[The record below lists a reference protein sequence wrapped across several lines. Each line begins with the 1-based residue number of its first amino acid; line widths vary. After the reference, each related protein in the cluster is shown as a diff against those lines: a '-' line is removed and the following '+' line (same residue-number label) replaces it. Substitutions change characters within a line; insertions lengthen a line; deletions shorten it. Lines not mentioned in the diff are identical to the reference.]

1 MTELENAIRTNTL
14 LISIM
19 HSNNETGVFTDI
31 NKITELAR
39 SKGIFVHTDS
49 VQSIGKTDFNIN
61 KLNVDFATISA
72 HKIYGPKGIG
82 ALYVNENVKI
92 DNLMHGGSQERN
104 MRAGTENVPAIA
116 GFKAALEMIFNNYDN
131 DIKHY
136 SSLRDRM
143 LVDLKKEF
151 NNKFVINTPIDKSL
165 PNILNISF
173 KPEFLR
179 IEPELLLIRL
189 DMEGIAISAGSACT
203 SGTAKPSRVLL
214 EMNRDE
220 KTSLSSIRI
229 SFGRYNKLN
238 EVDKF
243 VEILK
248 TLVN

>member
-1 MTELENAIRTNTL
+1 L
-14 LISIM
+14 
-19 HSNNETGVFTDI
+19 TDI

-39 SKGIFVHTDS
+39 SKGILVHTDS
-49 VQSIGKTDFNIN
+49 VQSIGKTDFNIK
-61 KLNVDFATISA
+61 KLNVEFATISA

-82 ALYVNENVKI
+82 ALYINENVKI

-116 GFKAALEMIFNNYDN
+116 GFKAALELILKNYD
-131 DIKHY
+131 DDLKHY
-136 SSLRDRM
+136 NLLRDRM
-143 LVDLKKEF
+143 LIELKKEF
-151 NNKFVINTPIDKSL
+151 DNKFILNTQIEKSL

-173 KPEFLR
+173 KPEFLN

-203 SGTAKPSRVLL
+203 SGIAKPSRVLL

-229 SFGRYNKLN
+229 SFGRYNKLK
-238 EVDKF
+238 EVYKF